1 MALKIVKTFNVKK
14 DDGSLLF
21 STISGN
27 VFGPEIRK
35 EGLTGSVVDQA
46 IVDEVAARVQSSQ
59 GNADLLASVLALLG
73 Q

>member
-1 MALKIVKTFNVKK
+1 MKTFNVKK

-21 STISGN
+21 STTLGN
-27 VFGPEIRK
+27 PFGPEIRK
-35 EGLTGSVVDQA
+35 EGLTGSAVDQA